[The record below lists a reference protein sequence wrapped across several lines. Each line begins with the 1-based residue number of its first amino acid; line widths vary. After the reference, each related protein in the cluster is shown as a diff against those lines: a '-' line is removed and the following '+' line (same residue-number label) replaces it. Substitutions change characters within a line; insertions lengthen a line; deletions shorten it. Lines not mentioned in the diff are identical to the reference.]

1 MCPQVSLEMCI
12 VEDQSV
18 GSNVGLPLHLLAVG
32 LLEITQLSVPAQ
44 LHAMGTII
52 GPTS

>member
-18 GSNVGLPLHLLAVG
+18 GSDVLPLHLLAVG